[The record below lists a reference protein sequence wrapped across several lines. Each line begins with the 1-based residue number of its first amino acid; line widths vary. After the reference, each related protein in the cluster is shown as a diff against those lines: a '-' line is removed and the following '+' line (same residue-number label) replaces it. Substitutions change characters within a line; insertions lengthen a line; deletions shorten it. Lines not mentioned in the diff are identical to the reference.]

1 LKAKKPKNNPISL
14 FIEIYLRIKF
24 TVNVIGVRL
33 FVAATKEPRVNV
45 VVFKAFW
52 STTNSKHGLKI
63 KLSLP
68 KVLLAAINGK
78 LL

>member
-1 LKAKKPKNNPISL
+1 
-14 FIEIYLRIKF
+14 
-24 TVNVIGVRL
+24 
-33 FVAATKEPRVNV
+33 VAATKEPRVNV